1 MGADDPGSN
10 PGSPIKILSKVVIMN
25 FKIKN
30 FFGNARISELR
41 TKHSRVELPNF
52 MPVAT
57 KAAAKYLNCYHL
69 KELGVEAIISNS
81 FLLYLKP
88 GVKVIKEFGGLHKF
102 MNFNKTIFTDCGG
115 FQKLRPMFLESNNLG
130 ITFKSPFTGEKH
142 FINPKKIINIQYE
155 LGSDVLVSLDDCPPY
170 GSSLEET
177 MISMKRTHSWAVES
191 LREFENINNDKRLI
205 FGICQGGF
213 FKKSRIESAS
223 FINSLNF
230 DGVAIGGLRIGES
243 FEKTFEMLR
252 YSISEIDDEKPRYL
266 MGVGNPA
273 DIVRAVRM
281 GVDLFDSIYPVEN
294 ARHGNIFT
302 SNGKIDIEKA
312 KFSNNKERLDE
323 NCNCK
328 VCRKYSKA
336 YIHHL
341 FKTDEEL
348 GKFLAVYHN
357 QYFMQDLMRKIRASI
372 KDGSIGE
379 LEREIVKKF
388 KTK

>member
-1 MGADDPGSN
+1 
-10 PGSPIKILSKVVIMN
+10 
-25 FKIKN
+25 
-30 FFGNARISELR
+30 
-41 TKHSRVELPNF
+41 
-52 MPVAT
+52 
-57 KAAAKYLNCYHL
+57 
-69 KELGVEAIISNS
+69 
-81 FLLYLKP
+81 
-88 GVKVIKEFGGLHKF
+88 
-102 MNFNKTIFTDCGG
+102 
-115 FQKLRPMFLESNNLG
+115 
-130 ITFKSPFTGEKH
+130 
-142 FINPKKIINIQYE
+142 
-155 LGSDVLVSLDDCPPY
+155 
-170 GSSLEET
+170 
-177 MISMKRTHSWAVES
+177 
-191 LREFENINNDKRLI
+191 
-205 FGICQGGF
+205 
-213 FKKSRIESAS
+213 
-223 FINSLNF
+223 
-230 DGVAIGGLRIGES
+230 
-243 FEKTFEMLR
+243 MLR

>member
-1 MGADDPGSN
+1 
-10 PGSPIKILSKVVIMN
+10 MN
-25 FKIKN
+25 FKIKKE
-30 FFGNARISELR
+30 FGNARISELR

-69 KELGVEAIISNS
+69 KELGAQAIISNS

-88 GVKVIKEFGGLHKF
+88 GIQVIKKFGGLHKF

-115 FQKLRPMFLESNNLG
+115 FQKLRPMFLESNNFG

-155 LGSDVLVSLDDCPPY
+155 LGSDVLVSLDDCPTY
-170 GSSLEET
+170 NSSMQEA
-177 MISMKRTHSWAVES
+177 MGSMKRTHSWALES
-191 LREFENINNDKRLI
+191 LREFERINNDHRLL

-213 FKKSRIESAS
+213 FKKLRRESAS

-230 DGVAIGGLRIGES
+230 DGVAIGGLRIGET
-243 FEKTFEMLR
+243 FEKTFEMLEC
-252 YSISEIDDEKPRYL
+252 SLKEIDVEKPRYL

-273 DIVRAVRM
+273 DIVRAVRF
-281 GVDLFDSIYPVEN
+281 GVDLFDSTYPVEN

-302 SNGKIDIEKA
+302 IDGKIDIEKA
-312 KFSNNKERLDE
+312 KFSNSTEPLDK

-328 VCRKYSKA
+328 VCKKYSRA
-336 YIHHL
+336 YVHHL

-357 QYFMQDLMRKIRASI
+357 QHFMQELMRQIRKSI
-372 KDGSIGE
+372 REGSLMK
-379 LEREIVKKF
+379 LENEMTKKF